1 MVGARLKLHALT
13 KKIILRWLFNLH
25 IIEHPTLVNL
35 RIKSSRAYFDTLG
48 LFCSV
53 KWALFFLEDEF
64 HHLFVTFK
72 RTPVRLMY

>member
-48 LFCSV
+48 LLLFGEVGFIFLRRRISSPFCY
-53 KWALFFLEDEF
+53 F
-64 HHLFVTFK
+64 
-72 RTPVRLMY
+72 